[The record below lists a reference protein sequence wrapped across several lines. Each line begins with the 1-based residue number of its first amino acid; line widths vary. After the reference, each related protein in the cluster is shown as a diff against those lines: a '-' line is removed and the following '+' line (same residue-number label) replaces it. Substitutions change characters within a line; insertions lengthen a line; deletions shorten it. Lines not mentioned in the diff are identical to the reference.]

1 MNILRRSCCTLA
13 LILSAGSAWAFQP
26 ADPPAAAASGPGAPA
41 ENNLVRVVDAG
52 NGDRL
57 GLDVAI
63 RTFAPAT
70 GSGPVVHLVGVVH
83 IGDQKYYDELQKFL
97 DAQGVVLFE
106 GVKPAAPVE
115 AQGDDAARA
124 KVTDSRQRLLA
135 VLVARH
141 RKERGE
147 MPASL
152 EAVLEPLHGT
162 LARLGKAALVD
173 GWGHPQKFVT
183 ATPGEKAPP
192 YDIVSLGADGQEGG
206 EGGAAD
212 INFRSQKPL
221 TNNELNGAGEGIQ
234 IKLARALGLEFQL
247 AAIDYNR
254 AHWRNSDL
262 AIDEVQKR
270 LEETGAGGDAL
281 FSLLDGSSM
290 ASKFVGLL
298 LGFIERDPQLSLMT
312 KTMMVEVL
320 ANADVLMD
328 ANAKQSGGAA
338 KLMKVIVED
347 RNEAVLRDLSGV
359 LKEQPAPSSVALFY
373 GAGHLPHL
381 EQRLVADY
389 GYRFKEDHWLRAI
402 DVDLS
407 ASPQAK
413 AQAKQMR
420 EMIRRMIEQQSKAA
434 PDKPAQSKPE

>member
-13 LILSAGSAWAFQP
+13 LILSAGSAFALQP
-26 ADPPAAAASGPGAPA
+26 AAPPAAATAGVAG
-41 ENNLVRVVDAG
+41 ENNLVRVVDSKE
-52 NGDRL
+52 GDRL

-63 RTFAPAT
+63 RTFEPVS
-70 GSGPVVHLVGVVH
+70 GPGPVVHLVGVVH
-83 IGDQKYYDELQKFL
+83 IGDQKYYEELQEFL

-115 AQGDDAARA
+115 AQGDDASRA
-124 KVTDSRQRLLA
+124 KVTVSRQRLLA

-147 MPASL
+147 MPPSL
-152 EAVLEPLHGT
+152 DAVLEPLHGT

-173 GWGHPQKFVT
+173 GWGRPQTFVT
-183 ATPGEKAPP
+183 PKAGEQAPP
-192 YDIVSLGADGQEGG
+192 FDIVSLGSDGQRGG

-221 TNNELNGAGEGIQ
+221 TNNEVNGAGEGIQ

-254 AHWRNSDL
+254 ASWRNSDL

-281 FSLLDGSSM
+281 FALLDGSSM

-328 ANAKQSGGAA
+328 ANARQSGGAA

-347 RNEAVLRDLSGV
+347 RNEAVLHDLSGV

-381 EQRLVADY
+381 EQRLVTDF
-389 GYRFKEDHWLRAI
+389 GYRFQADRWLRAI

-420 EMIRRMIEQQSKAA
+420 EMMRRMIEQQSKAA
-434 PDKPAQSKPE
+434 PEKPAQSKPE